1 MANDNASLEN
11 VKHGLTIVRGDV
23 DKLGDRAE
31 FKKLRYLIREAEK
44 EVKELSK
51 ERWFN

>member
-1 MANDNASLEN
+1 LDN

-23 DKLGDRAE
+23 EKLGNRDE
-31 FKKLRYLIREAEK
+31 FKKLRYLLREAEK
-44 EVKELSK
+44 EIKKLSN